1 MNAINLNEQYN
12 LLSLWRLAEDGR
24 WELVE
29 LLVLAMQSI
38 AAATMRKVA
47 SMLSC
52 RAFVLQTST
61 GKTI

>member
-1 MNAINLNEQYN
+1 MDGGNWWI
-12 LLSLWRLAEDGR
+12 LSDLR
-24 WELVE
+24 
-29 LLVLAMQSI
+29 MQSI

-61 GKTI
+61 A